1 MNTAQLIV
9 LWYAG
14 LTITGVLLVRAS
26 DTSSVGYLI
35 GAISLATALLLYT
48 LKSHPQA
55 RKRRV
60 LVAVVLPL
68 IAIPA
73 SMASYVWY
81 QGYAA
86 RRGQRS
92 ISHEQLQILNS
103 ALTRRGGTTYFV
115 ARVRNRS
122 PHVLTGFTIQIEIT
136 ENGETVEMVKQQ
148 CHLEVPPG
156 EVRDLDQPLQIKSTS
171 AVNGL
176 VGLPPGYI
184 LDQDPRYGW
193 TFSLGEATGRP
204 VQPG

>member
-14 LTITGVLLVRAS
+14 LIITGVLLVRAS
-26 DTSSVGYLI
+26 DTSSAGYLI
-35 GAISLATALLLYT
+35 GAISLVAALLLYT

-73 SMASYVWY
+73 SMASYAWY

-86 RRGQRS
+86 RRAQRS
-92 ISHEQLQILNS
+92 ISHEQLEILGP
-103 ALTRRGGTTYFV
+103 ALRRRGGGTHFV

-122 PHVLTGFTIQIEIT
+122 RHVLTDFTIRIEIT

-156 EVRDLDQPLQIKSTS
+156 EVRDLDQVLYGFKTS
-171 AVNGL
+171 VINYRGPDYRTEWDA
-176 VGLPPGYI
+176 
-184 LDQDPRYGW
+184 RYEW

-204 VQPG
+204 VQPE